1 MKQNTQIF
9 GILNIT
15 PDSYYDGGLFQQTEK
30 AVAHAL
36 QMQEDGA
43 DWIDVGG
50 ESTRPGA
57 SFVTLEEETERVI
70 PVIRELKKQLRIPI
84 SIDTYKP
91 KVAKLAI
98 EAGASMI
105 NDISGLSDPDMVRIA
120 IDSNVLTC
128 VMHMQGT
135 PENMQIAPSYPN
147 GIIPE
152 LLDWFEKKIDYLLKA
167 GMKSENIILDPGI
180 GFGKTPLQNLE
191 IIKNIAEFKRF
202 DLPLLLGLSRKS
214 FIMHYIKKP
223 REELLPAT
231 IALAS
236 FLVQQK
242 VDYLRVHDVGS
253 HRDTITILDGL
264 FT

>member
-15 PDSYYDGGLFQQTEK
+15 PDSYYDGGLYQENKK
-30 AVAHAL
+30 AIAHAL

-57 SFVTLEEETERVI
+57 SFVTLEEEIERVI
-70 PVIRELKKQLRIPI
+70 PVIRELKKQLKIPI

-91 KVAKLAI
+91 EVARLAI

-105 NDISGLSDPDMVRIA
+105 NDISGLSDPEMVKIA
-120 IDSNVLTC
+120 IDYNVPVC
-128 VMHMQGT
+128 VMHMQGS
-135 PENMQIAPSYPN
+135 PENMQIAPSYPR

-152 LLDWFEKKIDYLLKA
+152 LLEWFERKIDHLLKS

-180 GFGKTPLQNLE
+180 GFGKTPIQNME
-191 IIKNIAEFKRF
+191 IIKNIAQFKRF
-202 DLPLLLGLSRKS
+202 GLPLFLGLSRKS
-214 FIMHYIKKP
+214 FIMHYVKKP

-236 FLVQQK
+236 FSVQQR

-264 FT
+264 TS